1 MPFFPPPPPS
11 LKAMNTILIN
21 ILNTYLGIL
30 PKNNGRLPRKLFYF
44 KGLFLSC
51 GSIYRFWYEPLSAL
65 SVHFYTLFKNFI
77 DLTSAAE
84 GSGVYYRKR
93 LDTSTEWW
101 PISFVSL
108 WYLKKHYEIRF
119 IPTQI
124 WSVLH
129 KHKLLCE
136 IYMNKFINRLCLFLE
151 K

>member
-1 MPFFPPPPPS
+1 MPFFPPPS

-93 LDTSTEWW
+93 LDTSTKWW

-108 WYLKKHYEIRF
+108 WYLKNTMRYDLYQHKFDQSYTNTNYF
-119 IPTQI
+119 VK
-124 WSVLH
+124 SVWTSS
-129 KHKLLCE
+129 
-136 IYMNKFINRLCLFLE
+136 
-151 K
+151 